1 MDQSTFTG
9 MFLTATL
16 ALCGLL
22 VWFGSAVWK
31 LSSTLAKMEVTIAH
45 VLQHSDGHE
54 ETLKRHTESINN
66 HDTRI
71 RVLEAVVHEE

>member
-1 MDQSTFTG
+1 MDQYTFLG
-9 MFLTATL
+9 MLVVSLVT
-16 ALCGLL
+16 LCGLL

-31 LSSTLAKMEVTIAH
+31 LSSTLSKMEVTIAH

-54 ETLKRHTESINN
+54 EMLKRHTEAIGN

-71 RVLEAVVHEE
+71 RILEAVVHEE